1 MVSDIFLILF
11 RYFEIKKTNISVL
24 KQMSKKLILFICIL
38 LPFIVAFPAFFSVEI
53 SINENGLY
61 VKKFTDFGSSRIF
74 SIYFIGVFAL
84 EYVIPVIIISIL
96 NVASVLKFKICMEV
110 HGRLTQKQIEAKK
123 AEIRL
128 TRLVIFL
135 TAICIVTRLLDL
147 ISIVL
152 NRLTFIDES
161 LFSPSGQA
169 LIRFSIII
177 KNILL
182 YMVQALDGL
191 VIITMD
197 KNVLPLVLKMLRLN
211 KVNIKIK

>member
-11 RYFEIKKTNISVL
+11 RYLELKETNIRVL
-24 KQMSKKLILFICIL
+24 KQMSKKLILFICFSLAIL
-38 LPFIVAFPAFFSVEI
+38 VAFPAFFSVEI

-61 VKKFTDFGSSRIF
+61 VKKFNNFGSSRIF
-74 SIYFIGVFAL
+74 SIYLIGVFAL
-84 EYVIPVIIISIL
+84 ENVIPVIIISIL
-96 NVASVLKFKICMEV
+96 NVASVLKFKIYMEV

-147 ISIVL
+147 ISTVL
-152 NRLTFIDES
+152 NRLTYIDES
-161 LFSPSGQA
+161 LFSPSDEV
-169 LIRFSIII
+169 LIRLFVNI
-177 KNILL
+177 KNIFL

-197 KNVLPLVLKMLRLN
+197 KNVLPLVLKMLGLK
-211 KVNIKIK
+211 KVNIAI